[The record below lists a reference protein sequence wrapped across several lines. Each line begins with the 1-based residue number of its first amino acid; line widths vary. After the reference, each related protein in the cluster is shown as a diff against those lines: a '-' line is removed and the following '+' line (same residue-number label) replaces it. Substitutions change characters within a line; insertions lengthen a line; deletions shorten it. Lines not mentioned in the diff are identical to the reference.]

1 MKLTF
6 TILIVVGLVLIVVA
20 LANRYD
26 KTNAQD
32 PMLVN
37 RGMSDRQVLD
47 QLDKKTIDPSHR
59 LGLRLGIWFV
69 VLGALGHVLMR
80 LI

>member
-6 TILIVVGLVLIVVA
+6 TVLIVVGLVLIVVA

-32 PMLVN
+32 PILVH
-37 RGMSDRQVLD
+37 RGMSDRQVRD
-47 QLDKKTIDPSHR
+47 QLDKKTINPSHR
-59 LGLRLGIWFV
+59 LGLRLGIW
-69 VLGALGHVLMR
+69 LILIGALGHVLMR